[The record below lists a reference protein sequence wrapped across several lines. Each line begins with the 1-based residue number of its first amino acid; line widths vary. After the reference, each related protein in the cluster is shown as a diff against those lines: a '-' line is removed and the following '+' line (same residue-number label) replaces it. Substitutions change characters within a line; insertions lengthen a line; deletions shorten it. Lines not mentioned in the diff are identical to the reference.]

1 MRNSENLIDLLT
13 AADTDKN
20 GTINYTGKHI

>member
-1 MRNSENLIDLLT
+1 MIK

-20 GTINYTGKHI
+20 GTIDKGEFISVMKN